1 MLHGTA
7 CAGAEEPEA
16 VGASGTPLAPA
27 ACSAACSAA
36 PGVTPRL
43 PSCCQPRGGP
53 GTASRLLSRNE
64 EALHL
69 PRRRGQRTAPAVKL
83 EAGGT
88 PPHGP
93 KTANNA
99 ARHGG

>member
-1 MLHGTA
+1 MLHGTG

-27 ACSAACSAA
+27 ACPAAS
-36 PGVTPRL
+36 GVTSRL
-43 PSCCQPRGGP
+43 PSCRRPRGGP

-88 PPHGP
+88 PSHGA

-99 ARHGG
+99 TRHGG